1 MDSQTVLRRLGCLL
15 VIAAAC
21 SEGVTSPVMPPPE
34 VDPPDVPS
42 VDSIFP
48 LTELPALLSELDL
61 SQAVSYAP
69 KWALW
74 SNGLEKDRRI
84 QLPTG
89 ARIDISDPA
98 VWRFPEG
105 ALLLKDFAVRQVDGT
120 LRKVETRVI
129 WRHEEKWT
137 GVVYLWTGDQ
147 SDAVL
152 SASLG
157 RGEVEVTNQAGLR
170 SGMGFRVDPTVS
182 RVTERALNSFWD
194 LASYS

>member
-98 VWRFPEG
+98 VWRFPGGG
-105 ALLLKDFAVRQVDGT
+105 APAQ
-120 LRKVETRVI
+120 
-129 WRHEEKWT
+129 
-137 GVVYLWTGDQ
+137 
-147 SDAVL
+147 
-152 SASLG
+152 
-157 RGEVEVTNQAGLR
+157 GLR
-170 SGMGFRVDPTVS
+170 RTPGGRYSEEGRDPS
-182 RVTERALNSFWD
+182 D
-194 LASYS
+194 LAT